1 MNNAAAAN
9 TGAQVHEIEQVAAT
23 MDRTSAANAVDQRY
37 FIVVPLEHRG
47 PRRTGSQG
55 YGHGVSAGFSST
67 DIRWK
72 ATGSNHV

>member
-37 FIVVPLEHRG
+37 FIVVLLERRG
-47 PRRTGSQG
+47 PRRTGSQDN
-55 YGHGVSAGFSST
+55 GHGFSPRFSPADT
-67 DIRWK
+67 THK
-72 ATGSNHV
+72 AMGNNHV